1 MAQIESEAYRKVP
14 EVQGKADAEATAI
27 YAAAYGQTP
36 EAREFYSFTRTLETY
51 RTVFA
56 RETTL
61 VLTTDSALLRLFK
74 SGPTVA
80 PK

>member
-1 MAQIESEAYRKVP
+1 MAQVESEAYRKVP

-56 RETTL
+56 R
-61 VLTTDSALLRLFK
+61 
-74 SGPTVA
+74 
-80 PK
+80 

>member
-1 MAQIESEAYRKVP
+1 MAQVESEAYRKVP

>member
-1 MAQIESEAYRKVP
+1 MQEI
-14 EVQGKADAEATAI
+14 QGKADAEATAI

-36 EAREFYSFTRTLETY
+36 EAREYYTFSRTLESY
-51 RTVFA
+51 RSVFA

-74 SGPTVA
+74 AGPAA
-80 PK
+80 PKAK